1 MKVDMKNIYQKLG
14 LKNKTCY
21 IFIAVILQIKTPN
34 DKLGLWVFTDTV
46 NNISIVVWQS
56 MLQYLYKNRHVL
68 KGGVEWSYG
77 VKAWSRKV
85 EWNFGVIPRPS
96 FNHILEYNKWLKKK
110 YGWKL

>member
-68 KGGVEWSYG
+68 KGGVEWSLADS
-77 VKAWSRKV
+77 KLEWSLGDSKL
-85 EWNFGVIPRPS
+85 EWSLGDS
-96 FNHILEYNKWLKKK
+96 KLEWSLDWTYE
-110 YGWKL
+110 